1 MALLQEAQER
11 VGESVRLAYR
21 NPEDVAKILA
31 RSFFREMTKAGFEPA
46 QIVSAATELIDQ
58 LNQRLQT
65 GSH

>member
-1 MALLQEAQER
+1 
-11 VGESVRLAYR
+11 
-21 NPEDVAKILA
+21 
-31 RSFFREMTKAGFEPA
+31 MTKAGFEPA